1 MFKLS
6 NVSQAR
12 AGKTLFHALDWQ
24 VAPGQVWG
32 ILGANGVGKS
42 SLLMSMAGLLPLS
55 SGLIELNT
63 QSVQSLQPK
72 TRARHIAYLPQEQL
86 TDFPIRVWDWAML
99 SRYPHQGAW
108 GRVNKA
114 DQDLVEEV
122 LAQTQLTDLSA
133 RWVAQLSGGER
144 QRLALAAVL
153 IQQVPWMLL
162 DEPTNHLDIHYQMQ
176 LLPLLIQRSQNLGGA
191 LVMSLH
197 DVNLAALVCS
207 HCLLLLGDGKYL
219 LGAKQD
225 VLNQENISR
234 LYRHPVDAW
243 PSPKGLVFQPSF
255 IDMP

>member
-6 NVSQAR
+6 HVSQVR
-12 AGKTLFHALDWQ
+12 AGKTLFRDLNWQ
-24 VAPGQVWG
+24 VAAGEVWG

-55 SGLIELNT
+55 SGRIELDAVT
-63 QSVQSLQPK
+63 VHSLPPK

-86 TDFPIRVWDWAML
+86 ADFPIRVWDWAML

-108 GRVNKA
+108 GRVTKA
-114 DQDLVEEV
+114 DRDWVAHV
-122 LAQTQLTDLSA
+122 LAQSQLTDLSA

-176 LLPLLIQRSQNLGGA
+176 LLPLLIRRSQHIGGA

-207 HCLLLLGDGKYL
+207 HCLLLLGDGSYL

-234 LYRHPVDAW
+234 LYQHPVDAW
-243 PSPKGLVFQPSF
+243 PSPKGVVFQPSF